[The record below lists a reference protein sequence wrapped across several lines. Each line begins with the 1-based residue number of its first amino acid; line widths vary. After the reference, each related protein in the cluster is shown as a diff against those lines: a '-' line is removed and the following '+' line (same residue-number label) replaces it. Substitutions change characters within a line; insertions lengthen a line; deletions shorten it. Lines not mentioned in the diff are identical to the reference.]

1 MALPPCH
8 LLYQFYV
15 ARGAL
20 SAQLYIRSSDVFL
33 GLPFNI
39 ASVALLVHMLAQ
51 QCGLT
56 VGEVVI
62 TLGDAHLYSNH
73 GEQVST
79 QLRRA
84 PAALPTL
91 EILRKP
97 DSIYDYCFEDFALVG
112 YDPAPN
118 IPAPVAI

>member
-1 MALPPCH
+1 M
-8 LLYQFYV
+8 
-15 ARGAL
+15 
-20 SAQLYIRSSDVFL
+20 FL

-51 QCGLT
+51 QSDLKL
-56 VGEVVI
+56 GEVVV

-79 QLRRA
+79 QLERS
-84 PAALPTL
+84 PMPLPTL

-97 DSIYDYCFEDFALVG
+97 DSIYGYRFEDFQLNG

-118 IPAPVAI
+118 ISAPVAV